1 MKLSIIIVS
10 YNTKELLEDC
20 LESIVNSLTSK
31 RGLKSATDKKNPNFG
46 VANFNSRQNSRRLK
60 SANPGKKD
68 KLSLNDLEVII
79 VDNNSTDG
87 TREYLKKLQ
96 SSPPELTTR
105 LSGVYPPEAELVE
118 RNRRVAE
125 GKKLKVK
132 IILNDD
138 NAGFAK
144 ANNQGIKK
152 ARGEYVLLL
161 NSDTII
167 TEKDFFEKSLE
178 FLNKNKKVGILGPKL
193 LWENG
198 QVQPSGGY
206 FPTLI
211 RLATWALMIDD
222 LPLINKFVKPYHPH
236 QPGFYTKDRY
246 YQKPHY
252 QDWVTGACF
261 FIKRTV
267 IDKIGLLDEKIF
279 MYTEEME
286 YCYRA
291 KRAGFDIVY
300 YPQTSLVHLGGKS
313 GTSLLAAKSEF
324 WGIKYFYQ
332 KHQPFWQRPIAGF
345 LLKAAAFLRKIIFCQ
360 NKKKHQ
366 IYQQILNDL

>member
-10 YNTKELLEDC
+10 YNTKKLLEQC
-20 LESIVNSLTSK
+20 LESIANSLADK
-31 RGLKSATDKKNPNFG
+31 RGLKSA
-46 VANFNSRQNSRRLK
+46 NS
-60 SANPGKKD
+60 GKKD

-79 VDNNSTDG
+79 VDNNSSDG
-87 TREYLKKLQ
+87 TRKYLEKISTTSEEK
-96 SSPPELTTR
+96 SSKPYT
-105 LSGVYPPEAELVE
+105 LSPKPLI
-118 RNRRVAE
+118 
-125 GKKLKVK
+125 KV
-132 IILNDD
+132 IFNDD

-261 FIKRTV
+261 FIKKAV
-267 IDKIGLLDEKIF
+267 IDKIGLLDENIF

-300 YPQTSLVHLGGKS
+300 YPQISLVHLGGKS
-313 GTSLLAAKSEF
+313 GTSLLAAKGEF

-332 KHQPFWQRPIAGF
+332 KHQSSWQRPIANF
-345 LLKAAAFLRKIIFCQ
+345 LLKTAAFLRKIVFGQ
-360 NKKKHQ
+360 NKEKRQ